1 MEFDIFYE
9 ELKKQILE
17 IASEEL
23 QGDIDFRMVYKNGQP
38 KQGIIFSPEGSNV
51 GITTYAE
58 DFYRMYEEGI
68 SLPYIIENYTGTIHE
83 AEDKIQFA
91 KNIPVFEAKKE
102 DIIPFA
108 GNVNPLG
115 ISPLLKKSMASHIES
130 ISEYP
135 DRDYKE
141 LRSTLALYC
150 NVPMEHII
158 VGNGATE
165 MISLTMQLL
174 RPKHALLLSPTYSEY
189 TREIDLVGGH
199 VEEYFL
205 REDLDFK
212 LDLNDLISKLTD
224 DIDLLAICNPNNPT
238 SSALNT
244 EEITKILTHCKL
256 HDIFVMIDETY
267 VEFAPDIDTIS
278 AVSLT
283 TKFDNFMIL
292 RGTSKFFCAP
302 GLRLGYGICGNL
314 AFLERMNSIKNPW
327 TINTL
332 AALAGEA
339 MFMDTDYIQTTKDYI
354 QSERTRCIDILSK
367 RDNLKIYPAYAN
379 FILVKLL
386 DGTTSFEMFERCI
399 KSGLMIRDCA
409 SFHGLDGEFI
419 RFCIQKKEDNDRLL
433 NLLTL

>member
-1 MEFDIFYE
+1 MSE
-9 ELKKQILE
+9 KKQEFHGSDLE
-17 IASEEL
+17 KVEA
-23 QGDIDFRMVYKNGQP
+23 YY
-38 KQGIIFSPEGSNV
+38 GI
-51 GITTYAE
+51 
-58 DFYRMYEEGI
+58 
-68 SLPYIIENYTGTIHE
+68 
-83 AEDKIQFA
+83 
-91 KNIPVFEAKKE
+91 KKE

-267 VEFAPDIDTIS
+267 VEFAPDIEAVS
-278 AVSLT
+278 AVSLIP
-283 TKFDNFMIL
+283 KYDNFMII
-292 RGTSKFFCAP
+292 RGVSKFYAAP
-302 GLRLGYGICGNL
+302 GLRFGYGMTSNE
-314 AFLERMNSIKNPW
+314 AFLKDLLLYQNPWSLNSIAAYAGERMFS
-327 TINTL
+327 
-332 AALAGEA
+332 
-339 MFMDTDYIQTTKDYI
+339 DTDYYKKTRELIC
-354 QSERTRCIDILSK
+354 SERTYMFDE
-367 RDNLKIYPAYAN
+367 LKKNPNFKPYKAYAN
-379 FILVKLL
+379 FILVEILKE
-386 DGTTSFEMFERCI
+386 GVTSFDVFEKAI
-399 KSGLMIRDCA
+399 KNRLMIRDCS
-409 SFHGLDGEFI
+409 SFESLAGEFF
-419 RFCIQKKEDNDRLL
+419 RFCIMNPADNRRLL
-433 NLLTL
+433 DVLNQI

>member
-1 MEFDIFYE
+1 MSE
-9 ELKKQILE
+9 KKQEFHGSDLE
-17 IASEEL
+17 KVEA
-23 QGDIDFRMVYKNGQP
+23 YY
-38 KQGIIFSPEGSNV
+38 GI
-51 GITTYAE
+51 
-58 DFYRMYEEGI
+58 
-68 SLPYIIENYTGTIHE
+68 
-83 AEDKIQFA
+83 
-91 KNIPVFEAKKE
+91 KKE

-212 LDLNDLISKLTD
+212 LDFNDLISKLTD

-267 VEFAPDIDTIS
+267 VEFAPDINEIT
-278 AVSLT
+278 AVPLT
-283 TKFDNFMIL
+283 QEFTNLMVL
-292 RGTSKFFCAP
+292 RGVSKFYAAP
-302 GLRLGYGICGNL
+302 GMRLGYGVTGNMDFL
-314 AFLERMNSIKNPW
+314 AKMREKQTPWSLNS
-327 TINTL
+327 L
-332 AALAGEA
+332 GAYAGEL
-339 MFMDTDYIQTTKDYI
+339 MFKDQEYIQKARNLI
-354 QSERTRCIDILSK
+354 LSERDKLYK
-367 RDNLKIYPAYAN
+367 ELKELPTYKVYPAYAN
-379 FILVKLL
+379 FILLKIQKPGL
-386 DGTTSFEMFERCI
+386 TSSDAFEACI
-399 KSGLMIRDCA
+399 KEGLMIRDCA
-409 SFHGLDGEFI
+409 SFQCLDGEFI
-419 RFCIQKKEDNDRLL
+419 RFCIMMPEDNTRLL
-433 NLLTL
+433 NVLKQL

>member
-1 MEFDIFYE
+1 MSE
-9 ELKKQILE
+9 KKQEFHGSDLE
-17 IASEEL
+17 KVEA
-23 QGDIDFRMVYKNGQP
+23 YY
-38 KQGIIFSPEGSNV
+38 GI
-51 GITTYAE
+51 
-58 DFYRMYEEGI
+58 
-68 SLPYIIENYTGTIHE
+68 
-83 AEDKIQFA
+83 
-91 KNIPVFEAKKE
+91 KKE

-267 VEFAPDIDTIS
+267 VEFAPDINEIT
-278 AVSLT
+278 AVPLT
-283 TKFDNFMIL
+283 QEFTNLMVL
-292 RGTSKFFCAP
+292 RGISKFYAAP
-302 GLRLGYGICGNL
+302 GMRLGYGITGNMDFL
-314 AFLERMNSIKNPW
+314 AKMREKQTPWSLNS
-327 TINTL
+327 L
-332 AALAGEA
+332 GAYAGEL
-339 MFMDTDYIQTTKDYI
+339 MFKDQEYIQKTRNLI
-354 QSERTRCIDILSK
+354 LSERDKLYK
-367 RDNLKIYPAYAN
+367 ELKEIPTYKVYPAYAN
-379 FILVKLL
+379 FILLKIQKTGL
-386 DGTTSFEMFERCI
+386 TSSDAFEACI
-399 KSGLMIRDCA
+399 KEGLMIRDCA
-409 SFHGLDGEFI
+409 SFQCLDGEFI
-419 RFCIQKKEDNDRLL
+419 RFCIMMPEDNARLL
-433 NLLTL
+433 NVLKQL

>member
-1 MEFDIFYE
+1 MSE
-9 ELKKQILE
+9 KKQEFHGSDLE
-17 IASEEL
+17 KVEA
-23 QGDIDFRMVYKNGQP
+23 YY
-38 KQGIIFSPEGSNV
+38 GI
-51 GITTYAE
+51 
-58 DFYRMYEEGI
+58 
-68 SLPYIIENYTGTIHE
+68 
-83 AEDKIQFA
+83 
-91 KNIPVFEAKKE
+91 KKE

-174 RPKHALLLSPTYSEY
+174 HPKHALLLSPTYSEY

-267 VEFAPDIDTIS
+267 VEFAPSVQEVTAIPY
-278 AVSLT
+278 
-283 TKFDNFMIL
+283 TKEFSNLMVL
-292 RGTSKFFCAP
+292 RGVSKFYAAP
-302 GLRLGYGICGNL
+302 GMRFGYGITGNKEFL
-314 AFLERMNSIKNPW
+314 SQMKEKQIPWSLNSLGAYAGEQMFKDTSYIRQTRALILTERDRMFLE
-327 TINTL
+327 
-332 AALAGEA
+332 
-339 MFMDTDYIQTTKDYI
+339 
-354 QSERTRCIDILSK
+354 
-367 RDNLKIYPAYAN
+367 LKKMSSFKVYFPYGN
-379 FILVKLL
+379 FILVKILKPEV
-386 DGTTSFEMFERCI
+386 TSFDVFEACI
-399 KSGLMIRDCA
+399 KEGLMIRDCS
-409 SFHGLDGEFI
+409 SFQCLDGEFI
-419 RFCIQKKEDNDRLL
+419 RFCIMKPEDNNRLL
-433 NLLTL
+433 KVLKTI

>member
-1 MEFDIFYE
+1 MSE
-9 ELKKQILE
+9 KKQEFHGSDLE
-17 IASEEL
+17 KVEA
-23 QGDIDFRMVYKNGQP
+23 YY
-38 KQGIIFSPEGSNV
+38 GI
-51 GITTYAE
+51 
-58 DFYRMYEEGI
+58 
-68 SLPYIIENYTGTIHE
+68 
-83 AEDKIQFA
+83 
-91 KNIPVFEAKKE
+91 KKE

-267 VEFAPDIDTIS
+267 IEFAPEGTSLS
-278 AVSLT
+278 AVSLVPE
-283 TKFDNFMIL
+283 FDNFMVI
-292 RGTSKFFCAP
+292 RGVSKFFAAP
-302 GLRLGYGICGNL
+302 GLRFGYGLTSNQ
-314 AFLERMNSIKNPW
+314 AFLQTLLTHQNPWSLNSVGAYAGERMLK
-327 TINTL
+327 
-332 AALAGEA
+332 
-339 MFMDTDYIQTTKDYI
+339 DTDYIKKTWTLID
-354 QSERTRCIDILSK
+354 SERTRMCTELSGL
-367 RDNLKIYPAYAN
+367 DTVKIYPAYAN
-379 FILVKLL
+379 FVLVRILKEGL
-386 DGTTSFEMFERCI
+386 TSFDVFEKAI
-399 KSGLMIRDCA
+399 HQNLMIRDCS
-409 SFHGLDGEFI
+409 SFESLNGEYV
-419 RFCIQKKEDNDRLL
+419 RFCIMNPEDNDRLL
-433 NLLTL
+433 DVFRSL

>member
-1 MEFDIFYE
+1 MSE
-9 ELKKQILE
+9 KKQEFHGSDLE
-17 IASEEL
+17 KVEA
-23 QGDIDFRMVYKNGQP
+23 YY
-38 KQGIIFSPEGSNV
+38 GI
-51 GITTYAE
+51 
-58 DFYRMYEEGI
+58 
-68 SLPYIIENYTGTIHE
+68 
-83 AEDKIQFA
+83 
-91 KNIPVFEAKKE
+91 KKE

-212 LDLNDLISKLTD
+212 LDLNNLISKLTD

-267 VEFAPDIDTIS
+267 VEFAPDINEIT
-278 AVSLT
+278 AVPLT
-283 TKFDNFMIL
+283 QEFTNLMVL
-292 RGTSKFFCAP
+292 RGVSKFYAAP
-302 GLRLGYGICGNL
+302 GMRLGYGVTGNMDFL
-314 AFLERMNSIKNPW
+314 AKMREKQTPWSLNS
-327 TINTL
+327 L
-332 AALAGEA
+332 GAYAGEL
-339 MFMDTDYIQTTKDYI
+339 MFKNQEYIQKTRNLI
-354 QSERTRCIDILSK
+354 LSERDKLYK
-367 RDNLKIYPAYAN
+367 ELKEIPTYKVYPAYAN
-379 FILVKLL
+379 FILLKIQKTGL
-386 DGTTSFEMFERCI
+386 TSSDAFEACI
-399 KSGLMIRDCA
+399 KEGLMIRDCA
-409 SFHGLDGEFI
+409 SFQCLDGEFI
-419 RFCIQKKEDNDRLL
+419 RFCIMMPEDNARLL
-433 NLLTL
+433 NVLKQL